1 MKTRPSDDAVHDRVL
16 EWDSPDYDE
25 PVDQVEYDFSH
36 LLTAGMSRR
45 RFVQALGA
53 GLLITVALDPAASAQ
68 EAPRREGRGG
78 GGNRGGGFRGGP
90 PPKVAAR
97 LHIGK
102 DGVITVFT
110 GKVEAGQGA
119 RAELTQAAAEE
130 LRVPS
135 ERVNLVMADTALVP
149 NDGITAGSGSTPR
162 TLPAIRQG
170 AAAARD
176 LLIAVAARMW
186 QVQPSELEV
195 ADGKVVHTPSQ
206 RGQTY
211 AELAAQEDAV
221 KAFQQAAPPDVRI
234 TPVAQWKVLGVSTPR
249 PNRRDLVT
257 GKHEYPSDVK
267 RPGMLYG
274 KVLRPPSY
282 GARLTAVDMGPAKE
296 MKGVVPVRDGSFV
309 GVVAPSSFVAEDA
322 LDAIASTAKW
332 DTNPHPPSGTIFDYL
347 RSKARGGMPADP
359 FAADFEAGAKKLRQ
373 AYNVAYIQ
381 HAPMEPR
388 AALAEWDNGKLTVWT
403 GSQNPFGV
411 RSELAR
417 AFDIPEDKVRVIV
430 PDFGGGFGGKHSGEC
445 AVEAARLA
453 RAAGKPVS
461 LRWTRKEEFTWA
473 YFRPAAAIN
482 AEASLD
488 EGGNIATWHFV
499 NVNSGPSAVETPYRC
514 GKSKSEFVQSEPPL
528 RHGSYRALA
537 STANVFARECFMDE
551 LAELAGKDP
560 LAFRLAHLGEP
571 RLRAVLEEAAK
582 RFDWPNRAKENKP
595 SVGVGLA
602 CGTEKGSYVAA
613 CAEVVVAPDQGSFRV
628 RRVCQA
634 YECGKIVNPTNLR
647 AQVEGA
653 IVMGL
658 GPALREEIRF
668 EDGKVTNAAF
678 SQYLVP
684 RFDDVP
690 QIEVQLLDRPDL
702 PPVGAGETP
711 IIAVAPAIANA
722 LWRVTGR
729 RVREMPIR
737 LAKET

>member
-1 MKTRPSDDAVHDRVL
+1 MKTRPADDTAQWSVL
-16 EWDSPDYDE
+16 DWDSADYDE

-36 LLTAGMSRR
+36 VFGAGMSRR

-53 GLLITVALDPAASAQ
+53 GLLITVALDSVASAQ

-78 GGNRGGGFRGGP
+78 GGNRGGGGFRGGP
-90 PPKVAAR
+90 PAKVAAR
-97 LHIGK
+97 LHIGQ

-130 LRVPS
+130 LRVPAD
-135 ERVNLVMADTALVP
+135 RINLVMADTSLVP
-149 NDGITAGSGSTPR
+149 NDGSTAGSGSTPR

-176 LLIAVAARMW
+176 LLVAVACHAW
-186 QVQPSELEV
+186 QVQPAEVEV
-195 ADGKVVHTPSQ
+195 ADGKVVHAPSA
-206 RGQTY
+206 RGQSY
-211 AELAAQEDAV
+211 AELAASEDAV
-221 KAFQQAAPPDVRI
+221 KAFDQTAPQGVSI

-257 GKHEYPSDVK
+257 GKHEYPSDIK

-282 GARLTAVDMGPAKE
+282 GAQLTAVDLGPAKE

-309 GVVAPSSFVAEDA
+309 GVVAPSSFLADDA
-322 LDAIASTAKW
+322 LDAIAGTAKW
-332 DTNPHPPSGTIFDYL
+332 DTKPHPPSTTVFDYL
-347 RSKARGGMPADP
+347 RAKARGGMPANP
-359 FAADFEAGAKKLRQ
+359 FASDFEAGAKKLRQ
-373 AYNVAYIQ
+373 AYNVAYVQ

-388 AALAEWDNGKLTVWT
+388 AAVAEWDNGKVTVWT
-403 GSQNPFGV
+403 ATQNPFGV
-411 RSELAR
+411 RSEVAR
-417 AFDIPEDKVRVIV
+417 AFEIPEERVRVVV

-453 RAAGKPVS
+453 KAAGKPVS
-461 LRWTRKEEFTWA
+461 LRWTRQEEFTWA

-488 EGGNIATWHFV
+488 AEGNIATWHFV

-514 GKSKSEFVQSEPPL
+514 GKGKSEFVQSEPPL

-582 RFDWPNRAKENKP
+582 RFDWPARAKEKKP
-595 SVGVGLA
+595 NVGVGLA

-613 CAEVVVAPDQGSFRV
+613 CAEVEVDRAKGSFRV
-628 RRVCQA
+628 LRVCQA
-634 YECGKIVNPTNLR
+634 YECGKIVNPKNLL

-653 IVMGL
+653 IVQGL

-668 EDGKVTNAAF
+668 EDGKVTNAAL

-684 RFDDVP
+684 RFEDVP
-690 QIEVQLLDRPDL
+690 ELEIHLLDRPDL
-702 PPVGAGETP
+702 PSTGAGETP
-711 IIAVAPAIANA
+711 IIAVAPAVANA
-722 LWRVTGR
+722 LWRVTGQR
-729 RVREMPIR
+729 AREMPIR
-737 LAKET
+737 LAKA